1 MLLLFTFFVSLVSP
15 TTHTKTKSLTVTKNF
30 HRASTTL
37 PVFGVIDVT
46 WPLSSVPITLQQVV
60 ITIESVF
67 LEFFPPLVSL
77 RNPKLLYLKMVVRKF
92 LIQGLFLFM
101 LFFFGSSV
109 RYDCCQ
115 PQLSSTGLGCTPSGT
130 YFSNQTYYCVSV
142 AEICPSCKI
151 SAFENITSSSCYQCC
166 ATGPESCGISVS
178 FISTSSWSKY
188 ISSISST
195 MFFNHWRTMTPSLIH
210 KILTYCHFLFPSF

>member
-1 MLLLFTFFVSLVSP
+1 MRGSQNFPRTLSFVDFCHSFHQVSSSSHLLPLFQTILCRER
-15 TTHTKTKSLTVTKNF
+15 N
-30 HRASTTL
+30 TL
-37 PVFGVIDVT
+37 SYYF
-46 WPLSSVPITLQQVV
+46 
-60 ITIESVF
+60 
-67 LEFFPPLVSL
+67 
-77 RNPKLLYLKMVVRKF
+77 KMTVRKF
-92 LIQGLFLFM
+92 LIQGLFLLS

-178 FISTSSWSKY
+178 FISTSSWSKC
-188 ISSISST
+188 IESIR
-195 MFFNHWRTMTPSLIH
+195 FIIH
-210 KILTYCHFLFPSF
+210 KIFLLTIIIHRFLLCFLIVIHSINMHYICRFMLLLFYCILIS

>member
-1 MLLLFTFFVSLVSP
+1 
-15 TTHTKTKSLTVTKNF
+15 
-30 HRASTTL
+30 
-37 PVFGVIDVT
+37 
-46 WPLSSVPITLQQVV
+46 
-60 ITIESVF
+60 
-67 LEFFPPLVSL
+67 
-77 RNPKLLYLKMVVRKF
+77 MVVRKF
-92 LIQGLFLFM
+92 LFQGLFLLS

-178 FISTSSWSKY
+178 FISTSSWSKC
-188 ISSISST
+188 IASMRLTTTTSFIHKVLILT
-195 MFFNHWRTMTPSLIH
+195 VPLFRFLIVFVLIH
-210 KILTYCHFLFPSF
+210 SINMHYLCRFMLLLFDCILIS